1 MILHLLWLLL
11 HARLAAKLLSAPVTS
26 SDCERLLSLSGRL
39 FCKLRARLTSEHV
52 NFRTFLNRW
61 LNQKLDDED
70 HKAIAAAEKR
80 QKRSLRFTTLST
92 KMKLQVDLL
101 SDDEEDES
109 DD

>member
-1 MILHLLWLLL
+1 MH
-11 HARLAAKLLSAPVTS
+11 
-26 SDCERLLSLSGRL
+26 
-39 FCKLRARLTSEHV
+39 
-52 NFRTFLNRW
+52 RW
-61 LNQKLDDED
+61 MNQKLDDED

-109 DD
+109 DDQDQLCPGTTSELLLVYMYFCMMTYIYMQYLYLI